1 MKPRVRILIASL
13 SLCAWLL
20 DACTFSVQV
29 VPTPGA
35 TLPAT
40 PTASSTPSRLPA
52 TETLEPGVVAP
63 FATLTPVAIR
73 LDTLSLLE
81 IFNNIDVPETA
92 RALAFSPDGEVLAGT
107 GGDANDFTIHLWYA
121 ESGEEIGALEGHRDI
136 VWNLA
141 FSPDGSMLASVSG
154 DGTANIWDW
163 RAGILLQTLQFPN
176 QVGTVNFS
184 PNGETIAV
192 GGLDDPQYLTAAI
205 WIYSTSAWKPLLKI
219 PDYVNITAMAYSP
232 NGRWLV
238 GGGASRNVQVWRT
251 SDGTSLFTLNHPHPS
266 LDVAISVD
274 NTVAATAT
282 CSFAVDDDCAEGA
295 VWLWDLNSGKLIQ
308 HLRGFPDT
316 VENVIFSADGSL
328 LIAASR
334 DGMVRIYDTATF
346 AVVFEADPPGGNGA
360 LALSPDGRFLA
371 TGGSNGEVRLW
382 RVVVRP

>member
-1 MKPRVRILIASL
+1 MNSRLRILIASL

-35 TLPAT
+35 PLFVTPTVPAT
-40 PTASSTPSRLPA
+40 PSLPPA
-52 TETLEPGVVAP
+52 TETLDAEVVTP
-63 FATLTPVAIR
+63 FATLTPAVIR
-73 LDTLSLLE
+73 QDTLSLLE
-81 IFNNIDVPETA
+81 IFNNIDVPETV
-92 RALAFSPDGEVLAGT
+92 RALAFSPDGEVLAGA
-107 GGDANDFTIHLWYA
+107 GGDADDFTIHLWYTG
-121 ESGEEIGALEGHRDI
+121 SGEEIGALEGHGGI

-141 FSPDGSMLASVSG
+141 FSPDGLMLASVSA
-154 DGTANIWDW
+154 DGTAKIWDW
-163 RAGILLQTLQFPN
+163 REGILLQTLKFPD
-176 QVGTVNFS
+176 QVGTVSFS
-184 PNGETIAV
+184 PNGETIAI

-219 PDYVNITAMAYSP
+219 PDYVNVTAMTYSP

-251 SDGTSLFTLNHPHPS
+251 SDGTSVFTLNHPHPS
-266 LDVAISVD
+266 LDVAVSIDSA
-274 NTVAATAT
+274 VAATAT
-282 CSFAVDDDCAEGA
+282 CSFAVDDDCTEGA
-295 VWLWDLNSGKLIQ
+295 VWLWDLTTGKLIQ

-334 DGMVRIYDTATF
+334 NGTVRAYDTSTF
-346 AVVFEADPPGGNGA
+346 AVVFDADPPGGNGA

-371 TGGSNGEVRLW
+371 TGGVDGEVRLW
-382 RVVVRP
+382 RVVTRP